1 MFDQVVKDNGKSM
14 TLLDHILDD
23 QYNFAANYLLWVKQ
37 WKLKYSSK
45 VKYSW
50 WKYHNESST
59 NKTDTGI

>member
-23 QYNFAANYLLWVKQ
+23 QYNFAANYLLWAKQ

-45 VKYSW
+45 VKYS
-50 WKYHNESST
+50 
-59 NKTDTGI
+59 